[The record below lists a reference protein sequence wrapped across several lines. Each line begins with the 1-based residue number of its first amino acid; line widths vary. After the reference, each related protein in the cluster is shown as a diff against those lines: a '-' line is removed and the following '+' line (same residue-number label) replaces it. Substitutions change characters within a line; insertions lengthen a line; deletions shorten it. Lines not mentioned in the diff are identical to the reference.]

1 MQLATCK
8 MGNSHG
14 ISIPQPVLNQLKG
27 DVIEIRAI
35 KPAART
41 GWAQD
46 SARLAATGD
55 DALRWAEFG
64 NQGDSEL
71 VW

>member
-1 MQLATCK
+1 MQVAMCK
-8 MGNSHG
+8 MENSHG
-14 ISIPQPVLNQLKG
+14 ILILKPVLSQLKG
-27 DVIEIRAI
+27 DVIEIRTI
-35 KPAART
+35 KPSARA

-46 SARLAATGD
+46 SAGLAAAGD
-55 DALRWAEFG
+55 DVLRWAEFG

>member
-1 MQLATCK
+1 MQVATRK
-8 MGNSHG
+8 IGNSHR
-14 ISIPQPVLNQLKG
+14 ILIPKPVLNQLKD
-27 DVIEIRAI
+27 DVIEIRTI
-35 KPAART
+35 KPSARV

-46 SARLAATGD
+46 SAGLAAAGD
-55 DALRWAEFG
+55 DVLRWAEFG

>member
-1 MQLATCK
+1 MQVAACK
-8 MGNSHG
+8 MGKPHE
-14 ISIPQPVLNQLKG
+14 ILIPQPVLNQLKG
-27 DVIEIRAI
+27 DVMEIRAI
-35 KPAART
+35 KPAARA

-46 SARLAATGD
+46 SARLAAAGD
-55 DALRWAEFG
+55 DVLRWAEFG

>member
-1 MQLATCK
+1 MQVAMRK
-8 MGNSHG
+8 MVSSNE
-14 ISIPQPVLNQLKG
+14 ILIPPPVLNQLKG

-35 KPAART
+35 KPAARV

-46 SARLAATGD
+46 SARLAAAGD
-55 DALRWAEFG
+55 DVLRWAEFG